1 MVNEIYKKFYDLA
14 LGQYDV
20 DAFIKDVL
28 STKDLFLVDRLSFQA
43 FCCALLADK
52 TKDILQI
59 KQYFKEVCE
68 YLNQSLSI
76 DNEGYTPHLVRLMI
90 ESHMHDAQFIDHRP
104 EDSHFIKS
112 YAGADVNPYL
122 VRLGKELIE
131 NLPQSTK

>member
-1 MVNEIYKKFYDLA
+1 MTWHWGSMMSMPLLKMYYRQRTCSLLTGCRF
-14 LGQYDV
+14 
-20 DAFIKDVL
+20 
-28 STKDLFLVDRLSFQA
+28 RR

-59 KQYFKEVCE
+59 KQYFKEVCK